1 MTTTIKIDPIT
12 RIEGHA
18 RITLHLDDNGTVE
31 KALLHTTQFRG
42 FEKMCEGRPYYEM
55 PALMARSCGICPV
68 AHLIAGAKACD
79 EILAVK
85 IPYTAMVLRRLM
97 NYAQI
102 IQSHALAFF
111 YLAAPDFVFGFDGDP
126 KTRNIVGMAARDP
139 ELAKDG
145 IKLRQFGQQIIE
157 LLGGKRIHPAWIVAG
172 GVSEP
177 LSQAHREEIR
187 AKIPAAKEIA
197 LRAIAKFKPILN
209 SYQAEIETFGNFPSL
224 FMGLVDDHGNLEHYD
239 GKIRVVDSIGNVIT
253 PGYPSTKYMDLIA
266 EAVEPWTFMKFPY
279 YKPLG
284 YPNGLYRVGPAARL
298 NVVTRCGTPL
308 ADAELDEFRT
318 VCGNPALSS
327 YHNHWARLIEIIFC
341 LERMER
347 KLAEDEV
354 LDKHVRAGAAANSLE
369 GVGVAEAPRGTII
382 HHYFVDDQGVMKSAN
397 MIIATGHNNLAMNR
411 SILQVARS
419 FVDGKKLN
427 EGMLN
432 RVEAVI
438 RAYDPCLSCS
448 THAVGRMP
456 LKIDLVSSQHE
467 TVDTLSRDD
476 A

>member
-1 MTTTIKIDPIT
+1 MTRTITIDPIT

-18 RITLHLDDNGTVE
+18 RISLQLNESGMVE
-31 KALLHTTQFRG
+31 HAYFHTTQYRG
-42 FEKMCEGRPYYEM
+42 FEEFCEGRPYYEM

-102 IQSHALAFF
+102 IQSHALCFF
-111 YLAAPDFVFGFDGDP
+111 YLSSPDFIFGFDGDP
-126 KTRNIVGMAARDP
+126 ATRNIAGLAAKNP
-139 ELAKDG
+139 ELALDG
-145 IKLRQFGQQIIE
+145 IRLRQFGQQIIE

-177 LSQAHREEIR
+177 LTAAHREQIRSKLPEI
-187 AKIPAAKEIA
+187 KEIA
-197 LRAIAKFKPILN
+197 LRTLATFKPILN
-209 SYQAEIETFGNFPSL
+209 SFPAEIETFGNFPSL
-224 FMGLVDDHGNLEHYD
+224 FMGLVDDKGQLEHYD
-239 GKIRVVDSIGNVIT
+239 GKLRVVDSIGNVIT
-253 PGYPSTKYMDLIA
+253 HGLASTQYAEIIA
-266 EAVEPWTFMKFPY
+266 EAVEPWTFMKFPF
-279 YKPLG
+279 YKPMG
-284 YPNGLYRVGPAARL
+284 YPAGMYRVGPAARL

-308 ADAELDEFRT
+308 ADAELDEFRAT
-318 VCGNPALSS
+318 CGAPALSA
-327 YHNHWARLIEIIFC
+327 YHNHWARLIEILFC
-341 LERMER
+341 VERLER
-347 KLAEDEV
+347 KLAEDQV
-354 LDKHVRAGAAANSLE
+354 LDKHVRAGAAPNSLE
-369 GVGVAEAPRGTII
+369 GIGVAEAPRGTII
-382 HHYFVDDQGVMKSAN
+382 HHYFVDDQGVMKGAN

-419 FVDGKKLN
+419 FVDGERLN

-448 THAVGRMP
+448 THAAGKMP
-456 LKIDLVSSQHE
+456 IRIDLLTHRRELLCSLV
-467 TVDTLSRDD
+467 R
-476 A
+476 

>member
-1 MTTTIKIDPIT
+1 MTRTITIDPIT

-18 RITLHLDDNGTVE
+18 RITLQLNDSGTVE
-31 KALLHTTQFRG
+31 HALFHTTQFRG
-42 FEKMCEGRPYYEM
+42 FEKFCEGRPYYEM

-102 IQSHALAFF
+102 IQSHALCFF
-111 YLAAPDFVFGFDGDP
+111 YLSSPDFVFGFDSDP
-126 KTRNIVGMAARDP
+126 ATRNIAGIAAKDP
-139 ELAKDG
+139 QIALDG

-177 LSQAHREEIR
+177 LTEAHRSQIR
-187 AKIPAAKEIA
+187 AKLPEMKSLA
-197 LRAIAKFKPILN
+197 LRSLERFKPILN
-209 SYQAEIETFGNFPSL
+209 SYPAEIETFGNFPSL
-224 FMGLVDDHGNLEHYD
+224 FMGLVDAHGNLEHYD
-239 GKIRVVDSIGNVIT
+239 GKLRVVDSVGNVIT
-253 PGYPSTKYMDLIA
+253 HGLPSTQYADIIA
-266 EAVEPWTFMKFPY
+266 EAVEPWTFMKFPF
-279 YKPLG
+279 YKPMG
-284 YPNGLYRVGPAARL
+284 YPSGMYRVGPAARL
-298 NVVTRCGTPL
+298 NVVSRCGTPL
-308 ADAELDEFRT
+308 ADAELDEYRET
-318 VCGNPALSS
+318 CGQPALSS
-327 YHNHWARLIEIIFC
+327 YHNHWARLIEILFC
-341 LERMER
+341 IERLER
-347 KLAEDEV
+347 KLAEDAI
-354 LDKHVRAGAAANSLE
+354 LDKHVRAGAAPNSRE
-369 GVGVAEAPRGTII
+369 GIGVAEAPRGTII

-419 FVDGKKLN
+419 FVDGERLN

-438 RAYDPCLSCS
+438 RAFDPCLSCS
-448 THAVGRMP
+448 THAAGQMP
-456 LKIDLVSSQHE
+456 LRIELLAPDRQVI
-467 TVDTLSRDD
+467 DTLTRDN